1 MKFCS
6 KCGKEMPGS
15 ASICPHCG
23 FLHRST
29 NHPRDEGNAEHPGYF
44 GTKEAARQLKV
55 SIGTLS
61 RRCRQGKI
69 PGAEQDAPGSP
80 WRIPVEYIEKTIKNK

>member
-61 RRCRQGKI
+61 RRCRQGKFRVPNRMLRVARGESRLNI
-69 PGAEQDAPGSP
+69 LKK
-80 WRIPVEYIEKTIKNK
+80 R